1 MRLILALI
9 VYFAPILASAGTTT
23 GTLQITAR
31 VVASC
36 SVATQP
42 LTLADHP
49 TGSAQSTG
57 TQSAG
62 QINLRCTRGLPVAIA
77 IDQGPLTGPD
87 GATLAYT
94 LSAPTSAVG
103 QGAQIVALPVT
114 GSVQGGQVVP
124 VGEYQGTAIVR
135 VTY

>member
-1 MRLILALI
+1 MRFVLALI
-9 VYFAPILASAGTTT
+9 IYLMPILASAGTAT
-23 GTLQITAR
+23 GTLMITAR

-49 TGSAQSTG
+49 TGSSTATG

-77 IDQGPLTGPD
+77 IDQGPLTGPG

-124 VGEYQGTAIVR
+124 VGEYRGTAIVR